1 MEDYIKHIADLE
13 EQLVAVKNAPKP
25 PPEEPMNS
33 DRFTQK
39 VRELE
44 EALVHARQER
54 SDVARDYAR
63 RAIELE
69 QQVLRAQQDCAEYA
83 RRCKELEHQMD
94 KFDKLSAR
102 DDASTYSSM
111 TTRSSASGMEDNN
124 TQDVMKLIEEVET
137 LNAEKRL
144 QRQEMEDAL
153 RSKAELAKTV
163 ESLKQETLIR
173 SQQQKPQ
180 SAIQALIDKTHRY
193 LTT

>member
-13 EQLVAVKNAPKP
+13 EQLAAAKNAPKP

-44 EALVHARQER
+44 EALAHARQER

-69 QQVLRAQQDCAEYA
+69 QQIVRAQQECTEYA
-83 RRCKELEHQMD
+83 KRCKEVEQQLGKQER
-94 KFDKLSAR
+94 AAIR
-102 DDASTYSSM
+102 DDVSTQSSI
-111 TTRSSASGMEDNN
+111 SGGEDNY
-124 TQDVMKLIEEVET
+124 QDMMKLIEEVET

-144 QRQEMEDAL
+144 QKQEIEEAL

-163 ESLKQETLIR
+163 ESLKQESAIK

-180 SAIQALIDKTHRY
+180 SAIQALIDKTHR
-193 LTT
+193 